1 MHDRIIVHI
10 DVNECSLAFRT
21 RQGNQRSPH
30 RFYVTRGEFDDL
42 KRAGS
47 AITADIHSFARLR
60 LDRRSGLLEMDF
72 TWLSGGESD
81 LRGFS
86 QTVRL
91 PWERIRQL
99 LDVPYAEDLPSV
111 RLLSLPPAARR
122 PRLVFDGDRANLKA
136 AIGNP
141 RVRRKLGK
149 ALMANFNWPGA
160 DEVRLYN
167 DFTPYSFFFREV
179 RDGKPCLC
187 GGLILH
193 GQEDMRKAYYGIH
206 T

>member
-1 MHDRIIVHI
+1 MRDRIIVQI
-10 DVNECSLAFRT
+10 DINESSLAFRT
-21 RQGNQRSPH
+21 RQGDQRSPH
-30 RFYVTRGEFDDL
+30 RFYVTRGELDDL
-42 KRAGS
+42 ERAGS

-60 LDRRSGLLEMDF
+60 LDRQRDLLEMDF
-72 TWLSGGESD
+72 TWLSGSESD

-91 PWERIRQL
+91 PWCRIRQL
-99 LDVPYAEDLPSV
+99 LDVPYAEGLPGV
-111 RLLSLPPAARR
+111 RLLGLPPAATR
-122 PRLVFDGDRANLKA
+122 PRLVFDGDRTNLRA
-136 AIGNP
+136 AVGDP